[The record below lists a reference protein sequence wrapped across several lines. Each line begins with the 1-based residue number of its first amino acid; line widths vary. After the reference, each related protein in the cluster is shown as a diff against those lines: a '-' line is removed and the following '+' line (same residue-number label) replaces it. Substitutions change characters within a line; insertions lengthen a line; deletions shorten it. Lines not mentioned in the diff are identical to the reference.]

1 MVQTEES
8 IEAELGTEES
18 KRAKHDAMF
27 ELLKEIYK
35 TK

>member
-8 IEAELGTEES
+8 IEVELGMEES

-27 ELLKEIYK
+27 DLLKEIYK
-35 TK
+35 AK